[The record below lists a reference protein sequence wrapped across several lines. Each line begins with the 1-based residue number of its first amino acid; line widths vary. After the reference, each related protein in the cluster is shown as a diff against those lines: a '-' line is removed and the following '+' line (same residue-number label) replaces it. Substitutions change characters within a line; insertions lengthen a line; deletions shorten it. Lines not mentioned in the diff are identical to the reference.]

1 MPPNFEKGINKMT
14 INNSSVAQAE
24 TLLKNNAGKAFFH
37 SGAQTWIFAFC
48 DGTCVHSS
56 VEFSKEK
63 IKELEAIN
71 KEIEDGTFDD
81 WF

>member
-1 MPPNFEKGINKMT
+1 MALDR
-14 INNSSVAQAE
+14 SSVAQAQI
-24 TLLKNNAGKAFFH
+24 LLKNNAGKAFFH
-37 SGAQTWIFAFC
+37 SGAKTWIFAFC
-48 DGTCVHSS
+48 DGTFFHSS
-56 VEFSKEK
+56 EKFSEEK